1 MNTGKDRTGQE
12 QRLAVDR
19 MNGMADPAVIE
30 EITGHLGRT
39 QNGAVKATV
48 KNYLTVLREDPLLKD
63 SISFNIL
70 LQRTEISRPLW
81 WNAGPEPM
89 TDAAENFLFL
99 YFEQFYGMGNDRTM
113 RKAID
118 VEAHDKQY
126 HPILE
131 YLEGLSWDGIPRI
144 RFALKK
150 YLGADD
156 SDLVYE
162 CLKHFMMGAILRVYD
177 PGIKF
182 DEMLCLI
189 GSQGAG
195 KSTFFR
201 FLSLKDEWFSDDI
214 RKLNDKDVYG
224 KLRGHWIIEMSEMV
238 ATLNA
243 KSLEEIKSFLS
254 RQKDVYRTPYAR
266 YDEDRPR
273 QCVFAGTT
281 NTVQFL
287 PFDRTGARRFLP
299 IEVGLHQPE
308 KHILDDEEEA
318 REYFDQMWAEA
329 FWMFKESESR
339 TQLLKIPKE
348 IGAEIEANRR
358 TFMQEDTRAGQ
369 VQAWLDD
376 YEGDY
381 VCSIQIWKEV
391 FAGAYDDAP
400 KKYETN
406 EICSIMETSIAG
418 WKRHGMHRFTKEGY
432 GMQRSWIRLYSGKG
446 AECVNEAGTDSF
458 RKITDEEAEEV
469 PFE

>member
-1 MNTGKDRTGQE
+1 MNTDKDRSEQE
-12 QRLAVDR
+12 RKQAVDK
-19 MNGMADPAVIE
+19 MNEMADPAVITG
-30 EITGHLGRT
+30 ITEHLTRS
-39 QNGAVKATV
+39 QNGTVKATMN
-48 KNYLTVLREDPLLKD
+48 NYLTVLREDPLLKD
-63 SISFNIL
+63 SIRFNIL
-70 LQRTEISRPLW
+70 LQRAEISRPRW

-99 YFEQFYGMGNDRTM
+99 YFEQFYEMGNDRNM
-113 RKAID
+113 RKALD
-118 VEAHDKQY
+118 VEAHDKKY
-126 HPILE
+126 HPIIE
-131 YLEGLSWDGIPRI
+131 YLEGLTWDGIPRI

-162 CLKHFMMGAILRVYD
+162 SLKYFMMGAIFRIYD

-182 DEMLCLI
+182 DEMLCLV
-189 GSQGAG
+189 GAQGAG

-299 IEVGLHQPE
+299 IEVGLHQPK
-308 KHILDDEEEA
+308 KHILDDEKEA

-329 FWMFKESESR
+329 FQMFKESESR
-339 TQLLKIPKE
+339 SQILKIPKE
-348 IGAEIEANRR
+348 TAKEIEANRR

-391 FAGAYDDAP
+391 FANAYDDTP

-406 EICSIMETSIAG
+406 EICSIMETGIVG

-432 GMQRSWIRLYSGKG
+432 GTQRSWIRIGVSKAADG
-446 AECVNEAGTDSF
+446 VNEVGTDGF
-458 RKITDEEAEEV
+458 KTLTEEEERAV
-469 PFE
+469 PFK